1 MIQSNLI
8 NIDYHL
14 LLILRIFEIMNTLQV
29 DILNPKAGKLLK
41 DLASLGL
48 IEIRPL
54 SDDGFLKVVESIR
67 SKAKKDSPSLEEITA
82 EVELV
87 RTKRYGKKKR

>member
-1 MIQSNLI
+1 
-8 NIDYHL
+8 
-14 LLILRIFEIMNTLQV
+14 MNTLQI

-48 IEIRPL
+48 IEIRPIEK
-54 SDDGFLKVVESIR
+54 DAFLKTVERIR
-67 SKAKKDSPSLEEITA
+67 NKAKKEIPSLEEITK

-87 RTKRYGKKKR
+87 RSRRYGKTKG

>member
-1 MIQSNLI
+1 M
-8 NIDYHL
+8 
-14 LLILRIFEIMNTLQV
+14 ILRIFEIMNTLQV

-54 SDDGFLKVVESIR
+54 GDDGFLKAVESIR

-87 RTKRYGKKKR
+87 RTKR